1 MNKVLQPL
9 EATIGNLRLFN
20 PYMPEPFFQGICF
33 MLETWIL
40 VSFLGEFNLTFKHFI
55 CLFEVWLR
63 YLY

>member
-1 MNKVLQPL
+1 MQLLV
-9 EATIGNLRLFN
+9 IWGLFN

-40 VSFLGEFNLTFKHFI
+40 VCFSGEFNQTDFQAFYLSI
-55 CLFEVWLR
+55 WGL

>member
-9 EATIGNLRLFN
+9 EATIGNLRFINFN

-40 VSFLGEFNLTFKHFI
+40 VCFSGEFNQTDFQAF
-55 CLFEVWLR
+55 
-63 YLY
+63 YLSI